1 MGTHPS
7 NPSKDLTTGRTLL
20 DLVQDNQALMS
31 QAISKRYQQKLP
43 FLFKVLSINKALS
56 IQAHPNKKLA
66 EQLHARDSKNYPDD
80 NHKPEMTIAITPF
93 DGLCGF
99 RPLAEITHFL
109 QTVPSLK
116 QLVGEEEVS
125 KFEKT
130 VSGQETSEEGS
141 KMEEN
146 KKA

>member
-31 QAISKRYQQKLP
+31 PAISKRYQQKLP

-109 QTVPSLK
+109 QTVPSLRE
-116 QLVGEEEVS
+116 LV
-125 KFEKT
+125 
-130 VSGQETSEEGS
+130 
-141 KMEEN
+141 
-146 KKA
+146 